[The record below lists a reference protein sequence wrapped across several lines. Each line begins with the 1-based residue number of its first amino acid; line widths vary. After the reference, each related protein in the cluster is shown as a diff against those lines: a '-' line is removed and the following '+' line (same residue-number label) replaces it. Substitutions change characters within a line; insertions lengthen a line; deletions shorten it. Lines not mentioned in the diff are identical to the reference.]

1 MERLKESLRNS
12 PIIEKDG
19 YHYFVHPITDGIPE
33 LDPNILREIVDEVV
47 KHIDVDKIDKIIVPE
62 AMGIHIGT
70 SVSLEIDK
78 PLLIARKKSY
88 GFEDE
93 VSVKQVTGYSEN
105 DLYINYINEG
115 DKVVLLDDVIST
127 GGTLK
132 SMVKALDSIGAE
144 IINTIIIIQ
153 KGDIP
158 NLPIDIETLIKIE
171 LENEE
176 IKIK

>member
-1 MERLKESLRNS
+1 M
-12 PIIEKDG
+12 
-19 YHYFVHPITDGIPE
+19 
-33 LDPNILREIVDEVV
+33 
-47 KHIDVDKIDKIIVPE
+47 DKIIVPE

-132 SMVKALDSIGAE
+132 SMIKALDSIGAE

-158 NLPIDIETLIKIE
+158 NLPIDIETLIKIK

>member
-1 MERLKESLRNS
+1 MEKFKESLRNS

-33 LDPNILREIVDEVV
+33 LDPDILREIVDEIVN
-47 KHIDVDKIDKIIVPE
+47 HIDVDEVEKIIVPE

-70 SVSLEIDK
+70 SVSLKIDK
-78 PLLIARKKSY
+78 PLLVARKKSY

-115 DKVVLLDDVIST
+115 DKVVLLDDVLST

-132 SMVKALDSIGAE
+132 SMIKALNSIGAE
-144 IINTIIIIQ
+144 IINSIVVIQ
-153 KGDIP
+153 KGDMP
-158 NLPIDIETLIKIE
+158 DLPIELETLIKIE
-171 LENEE
+171 LENGQV
-176 IKIK
+176 KIR